1 MYYCSNCHPDKVVH
15 AGHGDLALGLLTGL
29 PQPPGEVHVYVH
41 VHAFHFTPQVDG
53 AFNAIKGLATKCCSI
68 ASCYICDYA
77 DSLFK
82 DDSPSSTKSPKDAS
96 SASTKSPRRG

>member
-1 MYYCSNCHPDKVVH
+1 MYFCGNCNPDKVVH

-53 AFNAIKGLATKCCSI
+53 AFNAIKGLAKCCSS
-68 ASCYICDYA
+68 AYCLPPLRLRRLSLLS
-77 DSLFK
+77 DSLF
-82 DDSPSSTKSPKDAS
+82 SLQGTLAQLPKIEFS
-96 SASTKSPRRG
+96 IL